1 MSNDTCNLSSLPDFW
16 EGQSTAWAARVAKLQ
31 ANLKKQAKEKKP
43 DENLVSHTLPV

>member
-1 MSNDTCNLSSLPDFW
+1 MENNICNLSSLPDVW
-16 EGQSTAWAARVAKLQ
+16 KGQSAAWAARVAKLQ